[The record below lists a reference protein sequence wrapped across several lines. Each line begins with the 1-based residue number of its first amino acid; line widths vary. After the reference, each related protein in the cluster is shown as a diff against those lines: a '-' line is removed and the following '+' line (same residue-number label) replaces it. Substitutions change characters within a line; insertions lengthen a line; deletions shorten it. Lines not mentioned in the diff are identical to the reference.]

1 MCFRTAGCTSVRIKI
16 DFLSLSNSF
25 HFACKIANILCA
37 ADAKLSC
44 VLLGV
49 DFMMKSRIQGLI
61 VIDIVV
67 FIHNLTPF
75 GLTEQASRDILVTY
89 TLGMSG

>member
-1 MCFRTAGCTSVRIKI
+1 MCFRTASSTAIRIKI
-16 DFLSLSNSF
+16 NFLCLSNSF
-25 HFACKIANILCA
+25 HFACEVANILRA
-37 ADAKLSC
+37 TDTKLSG

-61 VIDIVV
+61 VVDIVV

-89 TLGMSG
+89 TS